1 MAYFRCGR
9 KALFYKAFKK
19 VFSHRFYT
27 FPPFIKIIEK
37 EKGDGSLFFFKRDFN
52 LTKSQT

>member
-37 EKGDGSLFFFKRDFN
+37 EKGDGSIFLSKRRF
-52 LTKSQT
+52 